1 MIVAAGVE
9 SMSRVPMGS
18 NLGADGWSGLNQKI
32 AERWPIVPQG
42 ISAEEIAKEWNI
54 TREQLDAYSLESTLR
69 AIAAIDGGKFEQE
82 IVPVTLPDGGT
93 LRSTRLR
100 AASHRRSGSPSSSRH
115 SSTTAA

>member
-1 MIVAAGVE
+1 
-9 SMSRVPMGS
+9 MGS
-18 NLGADGWSGLNQKI
+18 NLGADGWSGLNPKI

-54 TREQLDAYSLESTLR
+54 TREQLDAYSLESTMR

-93 LRSTRLR
+93 FEVDE
-100 AASHRRSGSPSSSRH
+100 APRRDTSADGSPSSSLH
-115 SSTTAA
+115 SSRTVA